1 MAAVQHL
8 VRQYDSL
15 VLHLNAIKS
24 DQLKPPSLRIYDK
37 KGYAKAEEMLNGLM
51 DENLMVLLFLQ
62 LDVLSLTSVQSLF
75 YQHSAQSIIGRLFK

>member
-8 VRQYDSL
+8 IRQYDSL

-37 KGYAKAEEMLNGLM
+37 KGHAKAEELLNGLK

-75 YQHSAQSIIGRLFK
+75 YQHSAQSIIGGLFK